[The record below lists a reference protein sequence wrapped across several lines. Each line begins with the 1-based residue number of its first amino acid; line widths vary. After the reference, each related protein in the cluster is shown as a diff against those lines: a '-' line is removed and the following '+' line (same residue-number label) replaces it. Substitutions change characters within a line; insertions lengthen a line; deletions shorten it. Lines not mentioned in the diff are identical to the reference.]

1 MLRGDG
7 NARNKQD
14 AAWRQF
20 ITLHEYKADL
30 YGCHVVQV
38 EPEGTFVR
46 DSTLGSTPTD
56 WPKPLGH
63 RQTVLPQVC
72 PRPTCRPDAWRGRG
86 ACDQYPRD
94 SFAPGETVPSPLCRR
109 GADTTRQP
117 TDGGDTTMIII
128 VNTISLI
135 CNRLMS
141 GR

>member
-20 ITLHEYKADL
+20 ITLLEYKADL

-56 WPKPLGH
+56 WPRPAAGTSPDCIATGVP
-63 RQTVLPQVC
+63 QTDLS
-72 PRPTCRPDAWRGRG
+72 A
-86 ACDQYPRD
+86 
-94 SFAPGETVPSPLCRR
+94 RR
-109 GADTTRQP
+109 LAR
-117 TDGGDTTMIII
+117 
-128 VNTISLI
+128 SRCL
-135 CNRLMS
+135 
-141 GR
+141 